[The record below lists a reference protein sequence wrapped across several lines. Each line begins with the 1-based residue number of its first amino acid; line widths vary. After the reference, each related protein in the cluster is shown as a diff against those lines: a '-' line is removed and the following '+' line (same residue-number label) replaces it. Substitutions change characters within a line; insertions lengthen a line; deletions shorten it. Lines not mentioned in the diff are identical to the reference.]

1 MALFRNLDNN
11 NDQFGQNH
19 ELSLQESQFAEMI
32 KEMSCYDFPQNT
44 LSMFLQYCP
53 ESVTHLFDKC
63 IMPLGVQVNL
73 IFSFHLYFRVFMYH
87 NAYHLEKVIHCI
99 CILKVQ
105 GQAIL
110 DLFLFDP
117 GCKVKCASELQ
128 VVEELLASR
137 KERLLI
143 HPLIQMFL
151 RLKWQRTWF
160 LYILYVFVFKIF
172 FIVLIGYSITHY
184 GRLYEDDPWP
194 ASTVTRD
201 VWW

>member
-73 IFSFHLYFRVFMYH
+73 IFWASRLSGELYH
-87 NAYHLEKVIHCI
+87 SAYHPENVI
-99 CILKVQ
+99 
-105 GQAIL
+105 
-110 DLFLFDP
+110 
-117 GCKVKCASELQ
+117 
-128 VVEELLASR
+128 
-137 KERLLI
+137 
-143 HPLIQMFL
+143 
-151 RLKWQRTWF
+151 
-160 LYILYVFVFKIF
+160 VFV
-172 FIVLIGYSITHY
+172 S
-184 GRLYEDDPWP
+184 
-194 ASTVTRD
+194 
-201 VWW
+201 